1 MKKITVLFS
10 LIFIMISSISFAQ
23 EAEINNV
30 RKKEFRGVR
39 AIINEQTKE
48 SQGYYIFYVDEKA
61 EEKGMIKFIL
71 EIYDLDLKL
80 LKKTPITITKRS
92 VIDGSVF
99 NGKNFFFLF
108 NDTWKKKI
116 TYVVTD
122 INGEIIK
129 EKVVEIEKRATTTA
143 DVYPAND
150 AFYIVKPFKQKKLG
164 YSITKIDKDLKEIW
178 TVSNTPDKGLLSIEA
193 VEAGSDRLILIEL
206 KRPSL
211 ISKKAYAKIM
221 CLDDK
226 TGKQLYE
233 YPLFDGEATGIPSA
247 FLIDKNGNVITGG
260 MYFKGEKW
268 KSVNSNGIFF
278 LKLGPDGKKLVYK
291 KVDWDEGI
299 QELLKS
305 SKNKLVIGS
314 KPKVFFHDIVQA
326 GDGGYQI
333 ISETFQKTMPAI
345 SSRLGDIISGRY
357 IGNINA
363 KNDQGKFVKPL
374 RFVIMD
380 FIIFNYNK
388 DGEISNLN
396 KIAKDETKISIYP
409 PYDSMPGLKL
419 AKAVKEFGYFD
430 YAFTTKVPGNDQEV
444 MVSRNMSIG
453 NPYIGVTSIEQGKDA
468 ATTKIPIKRKT
479 AKQANSK
486 EKDFVGVVKSKP
498 GYICVFYYAKKEQT
512 VHLYL
517 DKIKL

>member
-1 MKKITVLFS
+1 MKKITILLS
-10 LIFIMISSISFAQ
+10 LAIIMISGSVFAQ

-30 RKKEFRGVR
+30 RKREFRGVR

-48 SQGYYIFYVDEKA
+48 SQGYYTFYVDEKA
-61 EEKGMIKFIL
+61 EEKGMIKFML

-80 LKKTPITITKRS
+80 LNKTPITITKRS

-108 NDTWKKKI
+108 NDVWKKKI
-116 TYVVTD
+116 TYVVAD
-122 INGEIIK
+122 INGKIIN
-129 EKVVEIEKRATTTA
+129 EKVVEVEKRATTTA

-150 AFYIVKPFKQKKLG
+150 AFYIVKPLKEKKLG
-164 YSITKIDKDLKEIW
+164 YSITKIDKDLKELW
-178 TVSNTPDKGLLSIEA
+178 TISNTPDKGLLSIEA
-193 VEAGSDRLILIEL
+193 VEAGTDRLILIEL

-211 ISKKAYAKIM
+211 MSKKAYAKIM
-221 CLDDK
+221 CLDEK

-233 YPLFDGEATGIPSA
+233 YPLFDGEATCIPSA
-247 FLIDKNGNVITGG
+247 FLIDKDANVVTGG
-260 MYFKGEKW
+260 MYFEGEKW

-278 LKLGPDGKKLVYK
+278 LKLGADGKKQVYK

-299 QELLKS
+299 QDLLKS

-345 SSRLGDIISGRY
+345 SSRLGDMISGRY
-357 IGNINA
+357 IGNINS
-363 KNDQGKFVKPL
+363 KNSQGKYEKPL

-388 DGEISNLN
+388 EGEISNLN
-396 KIAKDETKISIYP
+396 KIPKDETKISIYP
-409 PYDSMPGLKL
+409 PYKSMPGLRL

-430 YAFTTKVPGNDQEV
+430 YAFTTKVPGSDQEV

-453 NPYIGVTSIEQGKDA
+453 NPYIGVTTIAKGNDA
-468 ATTKIPIKRKT
+468 TTTKIPIKRKT
-479 AKQANSK
+479 AKRANSK
-486 EKDFVGVVKSKP
+486 ERDFVGVVKSKT
-498 GYICVFYYAKKEQT
+498 GYICVYYYAKKEQT

-517 DKIKL
+517 DQIKL